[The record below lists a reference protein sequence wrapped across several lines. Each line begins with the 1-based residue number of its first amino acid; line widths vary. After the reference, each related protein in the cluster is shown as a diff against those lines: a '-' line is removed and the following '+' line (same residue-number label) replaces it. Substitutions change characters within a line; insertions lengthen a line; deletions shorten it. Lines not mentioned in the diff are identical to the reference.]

1 MEKIKNLP
9 VMRFVAFAVALAIIL
24 GLSSVML
31 SFTASAESVSDI
43 PSSITGTFGNYS
55 AVKFTASN
63 QIFDPST
70 IFTEFDTKSYI
81 GVFVYEKNGK
91 LVVYDYLS
99 TYRSNGYMN
108 FEFANVLFSSPE
120 NVMFY
125 VLKTDR
131 YKDSSSEQAL
141 YFNNYVMLS
150 QSKSDFN
157 YSDLEANLPLNTFP
171 SRLITFDGFTD
182 LYLIYTTAPSILS
195 QSDCKAKI
203 ADMTSDVNKMSISQ
217 WQGSDSSNSPLAE
230 FITCASF
237 TRDDGSLPLW
247 FKDFTADGL
256 QYPMFSYYI
265 SDNGNQHRYQVRLS
279 YSSSQADV
287 VNTIFGIVNE
297 NNLSEQ
303 EKTLRELGQFLKGNL
318 PIGNSNYTKF
328 MALKPYMELILK
340 KPEYISFDEAF
351 TLNSNQMNFD
361 SSETSGNKVYTICLS
376 DYSDIIANYIYRA
389 QIVDMQTSQ
398 ILDTTY
404 FCSNKTY
411 HKGDS
416 GTGAKIY
423 DYGDNY
429 SGMIDDIKNNTP
441 SVTPGIDNK
450 FSTTGDIIN
459 MQDNDYL
466 SGLKIDNIFS
476 VLGQSAK
483 SIGAFFQACLNI
495 VPSAI
500 LSILLSTL
508 SLLIV
513 LRVLG
518 R

>member
-1 MEKIKNLP
+1 MDKIKNLS
-9 VMRFVAFAVALAIIL
+9 VLRFVAFAVAVAIIL
-24 GLSSVML
+24 GLSSAML
-31 SFTASAESVSDI
+31 SFTVSAESVESAVDDTVG
-43 PSSITGTFGNYS
+43 SLGTIGNYRS
-55 AVKFTASN
+55 IKFTAGQKLDVEFLYSAYSN
-63 QIFDPST
+63 SSSSNLF
-70 IFTEFDTKSYI
+70 
-81 GVFVYEKNGK
+81 GCVFGYKNGK
-91 LVVYDYLS
+91 FV
-99 TYRSNGYMN
+99 TFTNNN
-108 FEFANVLFSSPE
+108 FSIRP
-120 NVMFY
+120 
-125 VLKTDR
+125 
-131 YKDSSSEQAL
+131 DSSGQYHIINFCGVQFFYEWIPDSYESA
-141 YFNNYVMLS
+141 YFQFGFYNNNYCNS
-150 QSKSDFN
+150 CIRIKN
-157 YSDLEANLPLNTFP
+157 GEP
-171 SRLITFDGFTD
+171 SMGGSSIIGDKNVSFTD
-182 LYLIYTTAPSILS
+182 TYGDTMYIVFTAVEGSWSATDQKNFVDDVINNYNDS
-195 QSDCKAKI
+195 NFKDNNSS
-203 ADMTSDVNKMSISQ
+203 TSPV
-217 WQGSDSSNSPLAE
+217 AE
-230 FITCASF
+230 FMTCASF

-265 SDNGNQHRYQVRLS
+265 SDNGNHHRYQVRLS

-287 VNTIFGIVNE
+287 VNTIFGIVNV

-303 EKTLRELGQFLKGNL
+303 EKTLRELGEFLKGNL
-318 PIGNSNYTKF
+318 PIGSSNYTKF
-328 MALKPYMELILK
+328 MSLKPYMELILK

-361 SSETSGNKVYTICLS
+361 SSETSGNKIYTICLS
-376 DYSDIIANYIYRA
+376 DYSDIISNYIYRA
-389 QIVDMQTSQ
+389 QIVDMQTSE

-411 HKGDS
+411 YKGDS

-423 DYGDNY
+423 DYGDDYN
-429 SGMIDDIKNNTP
+429 GMIEDIKNNTP

-450 FSTTGDIIN
+450 FSTTGDIIDI
-459 MQDNDYL
+459 QDNNYL

-483 SIGAFFQACLNI
+483 SIGAFFQACFNI

-500 LSILLSTL
+500 LSILLSTM